1 MLHVKKISGPFLF
14 VVPLT
19 VLFNW
24 MNEFRK
30 WCPTINVLR
39 VHTTDPTEQERL
51 KSLIADPKTEV
62 VVTTYEIIKT
72 GGLSQVLRRVV
83 WRGTFL
89 DEGHRIRNEDSI
101 VARACCGI
109 RSEFKVILTGT
120 PLQNNLRETGGLLK
134 FLAPNIFTDLS
145 LFDNAFN
152 LNSSSGGGALAST
165 EGGGGGGSSSG
176 SGLQI
181 DRELLNKAHYMMR
194 PFLLRRIKSEVEQKL
209 PPKIETKVDCPM
221 TETQKRLTQFLL
233 FRQRALLAKLEQRLK
248 EKIAKEKQRQ
258 QQLLLQQQEEQA
270 AAEQANRG
278 EPAEVSTEGQE
289 PMDISTNEQTSKEID
304 EMGASNDIGNSSS
317 AKKKARKR
325 TSESA
330 KLQENAT
337 GGNTLSASDTRGIQG
352 LLAHLRKAANHPFL
366 FEGVEKV
373 NPDGTPTEEIV
384 TTSGKMIILDKL
396 LTKLKAKGH
405 RVVLFSQ
412 FTHTLDIICDFLE
425 MRGHLYQRLDGSTN
439 RVMREVRINLFNKPN
454 SEYFIFALST
464 RAGGEGVN
472 LYTADTVILF
482 DR

>member
-1 MLHVKKISGPFLF
+1 MLHVKKVSGPFLF

-83 WRGTFL
+83 WRAAFL
-89 DEGHRIRNEDSI
+89 DEGHRIRNEESN

-109 RSEFKVILTGT
+109 RAEFKVILTGT

-134 FLAPNIFTDLS
+134 FVAPNIFTDLS

-152 LNSSSGGGALAST
+152 LNGSNGGAGLAA
-165 EGGGGGGSSSG
+165 GGESGTGSS

-209 PPKIETKVDCPM
+209 PPKIETKIDCPM
-221 TETQKRLTQFLL
+221 TEMQKELTQFLL

-248 EKIAKEKQRQ
+248 EKIAKEQQKQQALVLEQ
-258 QQLLLQQQEEQA
+258 QRLQQEKAQQEADQQEEKDGTA
-270 AAEQANRG
+270 MDTSSDNNVVSLNPEETDALVPVEG
-278 EPAEVSTEGQE
+278 EG
-289 PMDISTNEQTSKEID
+289 
-304 EMGASNDIGNSSS
+304 S
-317 AKKKARKR
+317 AKKKNRKR
-325 TSESA
+325 TSEST
-330 KLQENAT
+330 KLQDSSST
-337 GGNTLSASDTRGIQG
+337 ISASDTRGIQG

-366 FEGVEKV
+366 FEGIEKV

-384 TTSGKMIILDKL
+384 STSGKMIILDKL

-412 FTHTLDIICDFLE
+412 FTHTLDIICDYLE

>member
-1 MLHVKKISGPFLF
+1 MLHVKKVAGPFLF

-39 VHTTDPTEQERL
+39 VHTTDTTEQERL

-83 WRGTFL
+83 WRATFL
-89 DEGHRIRNEDSI
+89 DEGHRIRNEDNI
-101 VARACCGI
+101 VSRACCGI

-134 FLAPNIFTDLS
+134 FLAPNVFTDLS
-145 LFDNAFN
+145 LFDDAFN
-152 LNSSSGGGALAST
+152 LNSSSGPGINATSNDGG
-165 EGGGGGGSSSG
+165 
-176 SGLQI
+176 GLQI
-181 DRELLNKAHYMMR
+181 DRELLNKAHYMIR

-209 PPKIETKVDCPM
+209 PPKIETKIDCPM
-221 TETQKRLTQFLL
+221 TEMQKELTQFLL
-233 FRQRALLAKLEQRLK
+233 FRQRVLLAKLEQRLK
-248 EKIAKEKQRQ
+248 EKIAKEKERQ
-258 QQLLLQQQEEQA
+258 QQLVLEQLQVNDQNMGSSSPKRQEVEERNLEDSVVSDTVA
-270 AAEQANRG
+270 MTSANDDSDK
-278 EPAEVSTEGQE
+278 PAPLTVESSQPLKKKRKRISESTRLA
-289 PMDISTNEQTSKEID
+289 DSTNSI
-304 EMGASNDIGNSSS
+304 S
-317 AKKKARKR
+317 A
-325 TSESA
+325 SES
-330 KLQENAT
+330 
-337 GGNTLSASDTRGIQG
+337 RGIHG
-352 LLAHLRKAANHPFL
+352 LLAHLRKAANHPYL
-366 FEGVEKV
+366 FEGIEKI
-373 NPDGTPTEEIV
+373 NSDGTPTEEIV
-384 TTSGKMIILDKL
+384 STSGKMIILDKL
-396 LTKLKAKGH
+396 LSKLKDKGH

-412 FTHTLDIICDFLE
+412 FTHTLDIICDYLE

-482 DR
+482 DRCD